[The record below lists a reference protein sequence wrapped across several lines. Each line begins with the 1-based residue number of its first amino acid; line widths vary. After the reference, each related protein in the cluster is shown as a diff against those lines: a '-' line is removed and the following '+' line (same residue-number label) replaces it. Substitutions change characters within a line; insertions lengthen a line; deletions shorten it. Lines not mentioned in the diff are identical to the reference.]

1 MAGGL
6 LNSYILQIIRKRG
19 RRLCPDG
26 HSQVPWR
33 ALAHV
38 MVQTPLIAKVLKSMQ
53 RTQRPS
59 SCWETG
65 STARRISFHE
75 RESVWH
81 EVRENVGVQH
91 DDRTDDGAE
100 RDRVPHDEAKD
111 VAFISHLLS
120 SRGRD
125 SDGLRV
131 HHFSHHTAGAVGRAH
146 QNRVNTELL

>member
-38 MVQTPLIAKVLKSMQ
+38 MVQTPLIAKVAKSTQ

-59 SCWETG
+59 SPWQTG

-81 EVRENVGVQH
+81 EVRENLGVQH
-91 DDRTDDGAE
+91 DDRTDDGTE
-100 RDRVPHDEAKD
+100 RDRVRRDEAND
-111 VAFISHLLS
+111 DAFM
-120 SRGRD
+120 SR
-125 SDGLRV
+125 LR
-131 HHFSHHTAGAVGRAH
+131 
-146 QNRVNTELL
+146 